1 MLRISAESIQPLK
14 KKRSKLDFKRIVE
27 EEVEKAV
34 DASYVA
40 ELRGKVVGYMISYV
54 TSGNFGAD
62 KCAWIAMFGVDP
74 KIMGQGIGQRL
85 AKEIFK
91 FHKSKGIKEI
101 LTSVRWDSTD
111 ILSFLKPWGSK
122 EAILSICE
130 SPLPNLWWR
139 ALFSR
144 ECPLGRHHR
153 TGGNLWRHES

>member
-1 MLRISAESIQPLK
+1 MDDLIIRRLKKQDVEDISRIDSAIT

-27 EEVEKAV
+27 EEVEKTV

-40 ELRGKVVGYMISYV
+40 ELRGKVVGYMISYI

-85 AKEIFK
+85 AEEIFK
-91 FHKSKGIKEI
+91 FHKRKGIKEI

-111 ILSFLKPWGSK
+111 ILSFFKTLGFERSNFINLQKPL
-122 EAILSICE
+122 A
-130 SPLPNLWWR
+130 
-139 ALFSR
+139 
-144 ECPLGRHHR
+144 
-153 TGGNLWRHES
+153 

>member
-1 MLRISAESIQPLK
+1 MDDMIIRRLRKEDAEDISRIDAAITK
-14 KKRSKLDFKRIVE
+14 TRSKLDFNRIVE

-85 AKEIFK
+85 AEEIFK

-111 ILSFLKPWGSK
+111 ILSFFKTLGFERSNFINLQKPL
-122 EAILSICE
+122 A
-130 SPLPNLWWR
+130 
-139 ALFSR
+139 
-144 ECPLGRHHR
+144 
-153 TGGNLWRHES
+153 